1 MLKLRFL
8 EDNRPLAELLRA
20 DWDADPAS
28 FAWYR
33 ISSNAIYPFTFEGE
47 QRFLRFAPAAGKR
60 AETIAAELEFL
71 SYLGKAGYGAAVPIA
86 AKSGQHLVSK
96 ATPWGSYH
104 ATAFHAVPGVQLSR
118 TDLGDIII
126 ASYGRAL
133 AELHQLSQVY
143 RPEGPPRWN
152 ESDVLDW
159 IRSVLRELPGTQGAM
174 AEADLIEAR
183 LSELPRDPESY
194 GLVHYDF
201 ECDNVFFDAVSG
213 RCFAIDFDDAM
224 YHWFA
229 MDIGQAVD
237 SLADEVEPELAA
249 AREAVFLAGYAAV
262 RPLPDPALRAVC
274 RRFADLYWYARVA
287 DALSETWPDEPDWM
301 TGLRGRLEDGKT
313 ERAARFGSP
322 LA

>member
-1 MLKLRFL
+1 M
-8 EDNRPLAELLRA
+8 
-20 DWDADPAS
+20 
-28 FAWYR
+28 
-33 ISSNAIYPFTFEGE
+33 
-47 QRFLRFAPAAGKR
+47 
-60 AETIAAELEFL
+60 
-71 SYLGKAGYGAAVPIA
+71 
-86 AKSGQHLVSK
+86 
-96 ATPWGSYH
+96 
-104 ATAFHAVPGVQLSR
+104 
-118 TDLGDIII
+118 
-126 ASYGRAL
+126 
-133 AELHQLSQVY
+133 
-143 RPEGPPRWN
+143 
-152 ESDVLDW
+152 
-159 IRSVLRELPGTQGAM
+159 
-174 AEADLIEAR
+174 
-183 LSELPRDPESY
+183 
-194 GLVHYDF
+194 
-201 ECDNVFFDAVSG
+201 SG